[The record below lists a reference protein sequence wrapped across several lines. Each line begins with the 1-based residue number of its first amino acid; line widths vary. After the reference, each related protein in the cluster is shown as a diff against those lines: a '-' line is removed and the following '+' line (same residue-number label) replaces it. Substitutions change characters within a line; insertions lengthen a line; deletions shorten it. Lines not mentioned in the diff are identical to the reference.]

1 MTRIATVFGATG
13 KQGTSVVRA
22 LLADGT
28 FKPRAITRDVNSPAA
43 RKLAE
48 QGCEVVQA
56 DMADKEAV
64 KRAVAGTG
72 TVFAVTVPFTAIS
85 ELDQGIS
92 IIDASKEA
100 GVQFLV
106 FSTLPS
112 LKALSNG
119 KYPNITPA
127 EEKAEVQKYLESSGL
142 PHACIATGNFL
153 ENVLASHVGL
163 PPFSKTEHGYVM
175 HLLGKPDMV
184 LPWTWIDRD
193 MGPAV
198 TALIKQ
204 YDTRASEIIGKTFVL
219 GVARATAEEVAAELA
234 KGKPCLDASIESS
247 ADCCIGL
254 GKPVEVKCVVDCAV
268 PVVNDMYAFSTEFE
282 WYPGVELPDPRLEKL
297 GVEVGS
303 IEEFARTT
311 LKAYGEV

>member
-1 MTRIATVFGATG
+1 MTRVATIFGATG
-13 KQGTSVVRA
+13 KQGSSVVRA
-22 LLADGT
+22 LLTDGT
-28 FKPRAITRDVNSPAA
+28 FRPRAVTRDVNSPAA
-43 RKLAE
+43 RKLAK

-56 DMADKEAV
+56 DMSDKEAV
-64 KRAVAGTG
+64 RRAVAGAE
-72 TVFAVTVPFTAIS
+72 TVFCVTVPFTGVS
-85 ELDQGIS
+85 EFDQGIN
-92 IIDASKEA
+92 IIDASKKA
-100 GVQFLV
+100 DVHFLV

-142 PHACIATGNFL
+142 PHSCIATGNFL

-163 PPFSKTEHGYVM
+163 PPFSKTDTGYVM

-193 MGPAV
+193 MGLTV
-198 TALIKQ
+198 TALMKQ
-204 YDTRASEIIGKTFVL
+204 YDTRSFEIIGQTFVL

-234 KGKPCLDASIESS
+234 KGKSLLIRSCKALHRR
-247 ADCCIGL
+247 IGL
-254 GKPVEVKCVVDCAV
+254 GKPVEVRCMATCAV
-268 PVVNDMYAFSTEFE
+268 PMVNDMYAFSTDFE
-282 WYPGVELPDPRLEKL
+282 WYPGVEIPDPRLTKL

-311 LKAYGEV
+311 LKAYVEA

>member
-1 MTRIATVFGATG
+1 MKRIATVFGATG
-13 KQGTSVVRA
+13 KQGSSVVRA

-28 FKPRAITRDVNSPAA
+28 FKPRAVTRDINSPAA

-56 DMADKEAV
+56 DMADKDSV
-64 KRAVAGTG
+64 KRAVDDAEA
-72 TVFAVTVPFTAIS
+72 VFAVTVPFTAIS
-85 ELDQGIS
+85 ELDQGVN
-92 IIDASKEA
+92 IINASKEA
-100 GVQFLV
+100 GVRFLV

-142 PHACIATGNFL
+142 PHARIATGNFL

-163 PPFSKTEHGYVM
+163 PPFSKTDTGYVM
-175 HLLGKPDMV
+175 HLMGKPDMV
-184 LPWTWIDRD
+184 LPWTWIERD
-193 MGPAV
+193 MGQAV
-198 TALIKQ
+198 TALMKQ
-204 YDTRASEIIGKTFVL
+204 YDTRSSEIIAQTFVL

-234 KGKPCLDASIESS
+234 KGKPCCDASIERS
-247 ADCCIGL
+247 AHYRLQDC
-254 GKPVEVKCVVDCAV
+254 
-268 PVVNDMYAFSTEFE
+268 YAFSTEFE
-282 WYPGVELPDPRLEKL
+282 WYPGVEIPDPRLAKL

-311 LKAYGEV
+311 LKTYVEA